1 LYPAALRELE
11 YRLGVAQID
20 SCQIFEYFAIFQVSQ
35 DVPMIIQMIGP
46 HPKQFAGKSE
56 RVDELIKIISRKVP
70 A

>member
-1 LYPAALRELE
+1 MTYIRHSE
-11 YRLGVAQID
+11 ID
-20 SCQIFEYFAIFQVSQ
+20 SCQTFAYFSSFLHHHQVSQ

>member
-1 LYPAALRELE
+1 L
-11 YRLGVAQID
+11 AQIG
-20 SCQIFEYFAIFQVSQ
+20 SCQTIAYFPIFQVSQ